1 MVGARAASG
10 QKQAKNSTCE
20 SGSRDDLAL
29 AAMHGRIG
37 DRATNAAPQRQGGAP
52 CSQRRAPTPAPAWSG
67 DTNGADAGKRLAQA
81 TVGLDDE
88 QREVQRARP
97 GLPLRHD
104 VGACVSAI
112 ERERQAW
119 IAVLE
124 HDRDGAGVA
133 LTRRLDPDRDAQ
145 IGGGPYLDGHLDA
158 AHGPAEHNVIARKL
172 DHAHAPVCGP
182 VSDRKPN
189 RESERVEPLMAARPG
204 RRMPADCC
212 LTPQLKLPAGLSPVR
227 LCPPEVRP
235 PVVAA
240 NMPHTLRNPLNVP
253 G

>member
-1 MVGARAASG
+1 
-10 QKQAKNSTCE
+10 
-20 SGSRDDLAL
+20 DLAL

-37 DRATNAAPQRQGGAP
+37 DRATNAAPQRQCGAP
-52 CSQRRAPTPAPAWSG
+52 CSQRRAPTPAPARSG

-81 TVGLDDE
+81 AVGLDGE
-88 QREVQRARP
+88 QREAQRASP
-97 GLPLRHD
+97 GTQLRTD
-104 VGACVSAI
+104 VGAVVSAI
-112 ERERQAW
+112 ERELQAW

-158 AHGPAEHNVIARKL
+158 AHGPAEHDVIARKL

-204 RRMPADCC
+204 RGGPAHCR
-212 LTPQLKLPAGLSPVR
+212 LAPLLQRPAGSAPVG
-227 LCPPEVRP
+227 LFPPEARP
-235 PVVAA
+235 PGA
-240 NMPHTLRNPLNVP
+240 LC
-253 G
+253 